1 MSSLDQ
7 RLRVVPEEAVAQQLK
22 TASNDNW
29 YLAKSDIQ
37 GQGVFAGKDYDV
49 GDVIDAVM
57 HADGEDEFGAK
68 IWNLTTLARYCNH
81 QNKNNV
87 EIQKDGDIFNLVAS
101 QPIAQ
106 DEELV
111 SDYRQVTRAVG
122 PHSRM
127 LWAGE
132 DIPTTDLEDYTEK
145 ASTDSV
151 VLYHSCCGNV
161 CGECPGCPGNMR
173 LVTKDEID
181 S

>member
-1 MSSLDQ
+1 MSVLDQ
-7 RLRVVPEEAVAQQLK
+7 RLRASLNVAGWQHLK
-22 TASNDNW
+22 LASDDNW
-29 YLAKSDIQ
+29 YVAKSNIQ
-37 GQGVFAGKDYDV
+37 GQGVFAGKDYNV
-49 GDVIDAVM
+49 GDVIDVAM

-81 QNKNNV
+81 QNSNNV
-87 EIQKDGDIFNLVAS
+87 EIQKDGDVFNLVAKN
-101 QPIAQ
+101 PIER

-132 DIPTTDLEDYTEK
+132 DIPTTDLEDYAEK
-145 ASTDSV
+145 SSSARVT
-151 VLYHSCCGNV
+151 LYHSCCGKV
-161 CGECPGCPGNMR
+161 CGECPGCPGNMK
-173 LVTKDEID
+173 LVTKDEIN

>member
-1 MSSLDQ
+1 MSVLDQ
-7 RLRVVPEEAVAQQLK
+7 RLRAVLSEAINQHLK
-22 TASNDNW
+22 LAGGDNW
-29 YLAKSDIQ
+29 YTAKSDIQ
-37 GQGVFAGKDYDV
+37 GQGVFAGRDYEA
-49 GDVIDAVM
+49 GDVIDIAM

-81 QNKNNV
+81 QNNCNV
-87 EIQKDGDIFNLVAS
+87 EIRRDGDVFNLVAAK
-101 QPIAQ
+101 PIEQ

-145 ASTDSV
+145 NSAAKV

-161 CGECPGCPGNMR
+161 CGECPGCPGNMK
-173 LVTKDEID
+173 LVTKNEIN